1 MSSPRGRALIIS
13 NSSSNT
19 RVGSEVDF
27 RNVKDMLSK
36 HFCLVR
42 LLYNPLFYVSL
53 YKEEIYIINNLHALC
68 G

>member
-36 HFCLVR
+36 LDFVVVGEHKD
-42 LLYNPLFYVSL
+42 YTAEVSIFKL
-53 YKEEIYIINNLHALC
+53 N
-68 G
+68 

>member
-13 NSSSNT
+13 NSSN

-36 HFCLVR
+36 LDFVVTGEHKD
-42 LLYNPLFYVSL
+42 YTAEVSIDQG
-53 YKEEIYIINNLHALC
+53 YLC
-68 G
+68 NTSV